1 MSQGLNPVRDDGDT
15 MAAAGLS
22 LFASWLMMI
31 IGTFQLFQG
40 LVAVIN
46 GDEFLIKTPNYFVQ
60 FDATTWGWIHLIL
73 GAIVAVTGLGIMTG
87 NVVARGVGVFL
98 VSLSALANFLWIPYY
113 PLWALVVLTLDVAV
127 IWALTTSN
135 LGKR

>member
-1 MSQGLNPVRDDGDT
+1 MSQALNPVRDDGDT
-15 MAAAGLS
+15 MWAAGLS

-31 IGTFQLFQG
+31 VGTFSVFQG

-46 GDEFLIKTPNYFVQ
+46 GDEFLVKTPNYFVQ
-60 FDATTWGWIHLIL
+60 FDATSWGWIHLIL
-73 GAIVAVTGLGIMTG
+73 GALVAVAGLGIMTG
-87 NVVARGVGVFL
+87 NVVARGAGVFI
-98 VSLSALANFLWIPYY
+98 VALSALANFLWIPYY
-113 PLWALVVLTLDVAV
+113 PLWALVLLTLDVAV